1 MIDWVQC
8 SDLGSVGVNGSFLY
22 TDANFLVLVAE
33 QSFGY
38 IFCLC
43 RIKLS
48 VHQGLIYPK
57 QLILASIDSFK
68 FRAGHYVRTIL
79 LCKFMQTA
87 QCHEGLCYDLHQ
99 LEE

>member
-38 IFCLC
+38 IFCLVGS
-43 RIKLS
+43 KAF
-48 VHQGLIYPK
+48 VHQG
-57 QLILASIDSFK
+57 
-68 FRAGHYVRTIL
+68 
-79 LCKFMQTA
+79 C
-87 QCHEGLCYDLHQ
+87 
-99 LEE
+99 